1 MNDILYRNAEFY
13 QNEILPY
20 FFLLESKKYIML
32 IKTSGHDF
40 SHLVGKQYS
49 KNFFIARMKTKE
61 FFRKILNKEIKYDDL
76 INFDRE
82 KYSQEYNWIQN
93 KNTIFIELFSSF
105 INEINL
111 KMYKNSNHELY
122 TNIDLDYYHQ
132 KGNENISILGIKG
145 SDEENS
151 FVFNSILSND
161 DEDLIKR
168 FSKNKQIFIIK
179 NHKVRKLDINK
190 AINKIGLNL
199 KDSPRNTYNQR
210 KKSSKTNNILTNQD
224 IKCINRLL
232 LGNLSIEKGENGK
245 KSIKIT
251 RNKVILEKGIRLDL
265 KNLDTCEKIAYFINE
280 TYGFKN

>member
-1 MNDILYRNAEFY
+1 
-13 QNEILPY
+13 
-20 FFLLESKKYIML
+20 
-32 IKTSGHDF
+32 
-40 SHLVGKQYS
+40 
-49 KNFFIARMKTKE
+49 
-61 FFRKILNKEIKYDDL
+61 
-76 INFDRE
+76 
-82 KYSQEYNWIQN
+82 
-93 KNTIFIELFSSF
+93 
-105 INEINL
+105 
-111 KMYKNSNHELY
+111 MYKNSNHELY

-161 DEDLIKR
+161 DENLIKR

-199 KDSPRNTYNQR
+199 KDSPRNIYNQR

-232 LGNLSIEKGENGK
+232 SGNLSIEKGENGK